1 MKKIT
6 IAFIILTLLFTF
18 SFFPNPNTI
27 SSESIQLPPGF
38 SFSSEYQKIPVTLK
52 GTTYYAYQIE
62 KKQDNNNI
70 VGWLIV
76 DSNNR
81 IVSDADSYEK
91 LSLAATVSKY
101 TAKLNEL
108 SRMESE
114 LKSLNDIKNK
124 LVLYESTMP
133 VIKIISSA
141 IGSIKAGK
149 IPSGLIE
156 ETMGMIAFVP
166 QAAVTSLSDSFLN
179 DFTEWVGN
187 EIVQILIDT
196 GEILGSISDATALKV
211 FGVLK
216 VIIRKGAL
224 INFKIGFDQFN
235 EAYNVL
241 KSHNGPWS
249 YEDASK
255 FLTNYEHGEARAIA
269 FSSWY
274 LDLIPS
280 SVWQGLWDNVFK
292 QVLPEWLGQP
302 LDLAAS
308 FKDWF
313 PKVVKAG
320 ERTDFGYNKVV
331 EDIKSIASGFML
343 YKSFYDLSIADSM
356 ASKAYG
362 AIKTGLTGTL
372 SVTSNP
378 ASAKVYIDDKYI
390 SNTPLKDYKLS
401 LGTHSFKLAKE
412 GYNDY
417 TDTIS
422 ITNTDE
428 TKAITITLTKALQ
441 TNLVKDY
448 YFPSVKISIN
458 INIDGSFDVFEERTY
473 SFLGEYSWV
482 TYNLQ
487 KSGFSSIENF
497 SISDESGPYKRVDF
511 DKQSERT
518 FILTETALSYESKF
532 YFSAN
537 NQTKTFTISYKVK
550 GGIPVYTDVADFYW
564 KLIGS
569 GWNKKTQKL
578 EAFVYLP
585 SEVNPE
591 DIKVFGH
598 GPLNGIAER
607 IGGKGGHFVVTDVP
621 PNTYVEARV
630 VFPSSILKVQR
641 INQKKLEEIINEEL
655 NGG

>member
-1 MKKIT
+1 MKRIL
-6 IAFIILTLLFTF
+6 IAFIILTILFTF
-18 SFFPNPNTI
+18 SAFPHPNTI
-27 SSESIQLPPGF
+27 SSESIQLPSGF
-38 SFSSEYQKIPVTLK
+38 SFSTDYQKIPVTLK

-62 KKQDNNNI
+62 KKENDKNI

-81 IVSDADSYEK
+81 IVSDADSYKK

-101 TAKLNEL
+101 TVKLNEL
-108 SRMESE
+108 SRMENEINLLS
-114 LKSLNDIKNK
+114 DIKGK
-124 LVLYESTMP
+124 LVLYEIAMPILKGIAST
-133 VIKIISSA
+133 
-141 IGSIKAGK
+141 IGSIKTGK

-156 ETMGMIAFVP
+156 ESMGVIAFVP
-166 QAAVTSLSDSFLN
+166 QALVTSLSDSFLN

-187 EIVQILIDT
+187 EIIQILVDT
-196 GEILGSISDATALKV
+196 GELKGDVSDVSVLKV

-235 EAYNVL
+235 QAYSTL
-241 KSHNGPWS
+241 KSHKDPWS
-249 YEDASK
+249 YEDASS
-255 FLTNYEHGEARAIA
+255 FLTNYEQGEARAIA
-269 FSSWY
+269 YSSWY

-280 SVWQGLWDNVFK
+280 SVWAGLWDNIFK
-292 QVLPEWLGQP
+292 QLLPEWLEKPMDFGIN
-302 LDLAAS
+302 
-308 FKDWF
+308 FKEWF

-320 ERTDFGYNKVV
+320 EIADFGYNKVV
-331 EDIKSIASGFML
+331 DDIKSIASGFML
-343 YKSFYDLSIADSM
+343 YKSFYDLSISDSM
-356 ASKAYG
+356 ASKVYG

-372 SVTSNP
+372 SITSNP
-378 ASAKVYIDDKYI
+378 TGAKVYIDDKYI